1 MVDQKFNKTME
12 RYREITYAI
21 FQAKNMFTSAEI
33 CTIFERP
40 NRPEICQIHGMSN
53 QSNALGREKRFVG
66 IGAYAVA
73 GTAIVIGTT
82 ALGLAGY
89 NTHEIERINKYL
101 IDQEQM
107 ILELQTRFKL
117 TTNKLDVVLILYTQ
131 HNNNKIFKKI
141 KLFLMTN

>member
-1 MVDQKFNKTME
+1 
-12 RYREITYAI
+12 
-21 FQAKNMFTSAEI
+21 
-33 CTIFERP
+33 
-40 NRPEICQIHGMSN
+40 MSN

-117 TTNKLDVVLILYTQ
+117 TTYKLDVVLYTQ
-131 HNNNKIFKKI
+131 LNDNKNFFFKS
-141 KLFLMTN
+141 NCS

>member
-1 MVDQKFNKTME
+1 
-12 RYREITYAI
+12 
-21 FQAKNMFTSAEI
+21 
-33 CTIFERP
+33 
-40 NRPEICQIHGMSN
+40 MSN
-53 QSNALGREKRFVG
+53 QSNVLGREKRLVG

-73 GTAIVIGTT
+73 GTAIAIGTA

-117 TTNKLDVVLILYTQ
+117 TTNKLDVVLYTQ
-131 HNNNKIFKKI
+131 HNNNEIIKKI